1 MATKFKVEGENFQ
14 IVSTNIELNTVTIK
28 NIDKKTYTEDVD
40 FERVRKYVE
49 RDNKKNTKKS
59 RKLK

>member
-49 RDNKKNTKKS
+49 RDNKKI
-59 RKLK
+59 LKRVGS

>member
-28 NIDKKTYTEDVD
+28 NIDKKNLY
-40 FERVRKYVE
+40 RRC
-49 RDNKKNTKKS
+49 
-59 RKLK
+59 